1 MRCAGGVTGYL
12 DAALA
17 WRGVGSGEVVYT
29 LTRGTQVTRYTTG
42 SNTGIPAMCTL
53 YRDVLWWLTGGLF
66 PSCAELLSK
75 VKLCAFSS
83 KNWFSLK
90 FDLSLNEWYGI
101 KMTTK
106 DRCAFV
112 KPICT
117 NEHKISCF
125 LHDAIYFSLR
135 EHICR
140 TDRE

>member
-1 MRCAGGVTGYL
+1 MA
-12 DAALA
+12 
-17 WRGVGSGEVVYT
+17 VVYT
-29 LTRGTQVTRYTTG
+29 LTRGTQVTDQHQVYHRQYNYRHTCPVY
-42 SNTGIPAMCTL
+42 SVL
-53 YRDVLWWLTGGLF
+53 YRERDILSIELSFTEGLF
-66 PSCAELLSK
+66 HSYALLRK

-125 LHDAIYFSLR
+125 LHDAIYFSLS
-135 EHICR
+135 EHSCR